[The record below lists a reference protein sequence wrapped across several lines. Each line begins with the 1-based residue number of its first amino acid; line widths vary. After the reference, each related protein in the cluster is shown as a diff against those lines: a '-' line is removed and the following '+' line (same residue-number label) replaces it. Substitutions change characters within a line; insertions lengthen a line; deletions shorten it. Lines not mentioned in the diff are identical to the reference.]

1 LSNRVKI
8 SISGVL
14 VSSWTVAMF
23 VSLTRLQYTRAVPP
37 KEHLG
42 PAGES
47 LVRGSWFVVRGSWF
61 VVRGSWF
68 VVLGSWFVVR
78 GSGFVVRGSGF

>member
-1 LSNRVKI
+1 
-8 SISGVL
+8 
-14 VSSWTVAMF
+14 MF

-47 LVRGSWFVVRGSWF
+47 LVRGSWFVVLPKKYELRSRNNDK
-61 VVRGSWF
+61 VT
-68 VVLGSWFVVR
+68 
-78 GSGFVVRGSGF
+78 